1 MELVHSDPDTPLPW
15 PNKPSPPEEKG
26 KVESP
31 KPVSEDIQ
39 LHPLGPVTVTLEQEA
54 NEDEDK
60 LITTHGITPSRVE
73 DTKPVTCAY
82 QLQCGN
88 TICDFE
94 LALYQFVWKP
104 KITYAPPRPPSS
116 SSESEAS
123 SVEENGREEGKDDTE
138 TSGKATPLLT
148 LPKVENTGANV
159 NDTSDK

>member
-1 MELVHSDPDTPLPW
+1 VEVIHNPDTPLPW
-15 PNKPSPPEEKG
+15 PNKPSPSEEKG

-31 KPVSEDIQ
+31 KPAGEEIQ
-39 LHPLGPVTVTLEQEA
+39 LHPLGPVTVTLEQET
-54 NEDEDK
+54 NEEDDK
-60 LITTHGITPSRVE
+60 LITTHGMTPSIVQ
-73 DTKPVTCAY
+73 DTKPDTRAY

-94 LALYQFVWKP
+94 LALYQFIWKP
-104 KITYAPPRPPSS
+104 KVTYAPPRPPSS

-123 SVEENGREEGKDDTE
+123 SVEENGGEEGKDGAE
-138 TSGKATPLLT
+138 TSGKGTPLPR